1 MIDFSGQRTAGKPN
15 KYFAL
20 LLLTASCNS
29 HDHPAAVVVDDG
41 GLDPIAI
48 TVFTDKAE
56 LFMEYPH
63 LVVGESASFLAHV
76 TVMQT
81 GEPVRSGKLRL
92 EMESVGA
99 NEDLRADKPK
109 RDGLFVPIATFDTA
123 GEYNARIVVES
134 EQLSEIIT
142 LPTMVVHANQAGAV
156 AAAEADQGAEPADSV
171 PFLLEAQWKIGLL
184 MKQAER
190 HSLSERLQVAGQVE
204 APQHGVAVASAPL
217 GGRLLPPEDGSLP
230 RLGDQVQ
237 KGQLLAFLEPPLT
250 ASDLAQLSATAME
263 RQNLQTELLLREFDL
278 QAKVLEMEQSLQESK
293 AELRFA
299 RQSMARVEALHDS
312 NLGTVAE
319 LEEARKN
326 LAVAE
331 EEALG
336 AEKLKE
342 SYLQAQQQIA
352 ALNARNSGART
363 VIGITG
369 PVLHPVLAPISGEI
383 IRAAF
388 VEGET
393 VESQAALFRVLDPNS
408 VWINAQV
415 SEFELGKIGEN
426 PGALLQFAAFPD
438 RSFDILNDLQGKLVH
453 ADRVVDPQTRTVS
466 LRFEATNPQGLL
478 RVGMFADVFLET
490 ERSVDVVAIPE
501 SAIVMD
507 NGGPIAFV
515 LLDGETF
522 QKRSLQLG
530 IRDGALVEVLSGIEE
545 GDRVVTYGAYL
556 VKLASASPA
565 SFGAGHAH

>member
-1 MIDFSGQRTAGKPN
+1 MINFSSQQLAGKPN
-15 KYFAL
+15 KYLAL
-20 LLLTASCNS
+20 LLLAVSCNS
-29 HDHPAAVVVDDG
+29 HDHSVAVVADDG
-41 GLDPIAI
+41 ELDPIAI

-81 GEPVRSGKLRL
+81 GEPVRSGQLRL
-92 EMESVGA
+92 EMTSASA

-134 EQLSEIIT
+134 EQLSETIT
-142 LPTMVVHANQAGAV
+142 LPTMVVHADQAGAV
-156 AAAEADQGAEPADSV
+156 AAAEADQGPEPADAV

-184 MKQAER
+184 MKQAQR
-190 HSLSERLQVAGQVE
+190 HSLTERLQVAGQVE
-204 APQHGVAVASAPL
+204 APQHGMAVASAPL
-217 GGRLLPPEDGSLP
+217 GGRLLPPEGGSLP
-230 RLGDQVQ
+230 RIGDKVK
-237 KGQLLAFLEPPLT
+237 KGQLLAFVEPPLT

-263 RQNLQTELLLREFDL
+263 RENLEAELLLREFDL
-278 QAKVLEMEQSLQESK
+278 QAKILEMEQSLQESK

-299 RQSMARVEALHDS
+299 RQSLTRVEALHDN

-326 LAVAE
+326 LAIAE
-331 EEALG
+331 EEAVG
-336 AEKLKE
+336 AENLKK

-352 ALNARNSGART
+352 ALKASSSGSRNAL
-363 VIGITG
+363 GITG
-369 PVLHPVLAPISGEI
+369 PVLHPMLAPISGEI
-383 IRAAF
+383 VSAAF

-393 VESQAALFRVLDPNS
+393 VESQAALYRVLDPTH
-408 VWINAQV
+408 VWINVQV
-415 SEFELGKIGEN
+415 SEFELGRIGVS
-426 PGALLQFAAFPD
+426 PGALLQFAAFPE
-438 RSFDILNDLQGKLVH
+438 RAFDITEDLQGRLIH
-453 ADRVVDPQTRTVS
+453 SDRIVDPQTRTVS
-466 LRFEATNPQGLL
+466 LRFEVTNPQGLL

-490 ERSVDVVAIPE
+490 KRSVDVVAIPE

-522 QKRSLQLG
+522 QKRTLQLG
-530 IRDGALVEVLSGIEE
+530 IRDGSMVEVVSGIEE